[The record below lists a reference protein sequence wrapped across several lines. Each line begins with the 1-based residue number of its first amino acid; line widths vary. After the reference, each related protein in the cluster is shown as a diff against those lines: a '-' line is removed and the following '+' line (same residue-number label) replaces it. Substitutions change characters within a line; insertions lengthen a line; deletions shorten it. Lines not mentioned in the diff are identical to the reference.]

1 MTDVPGRERVS
12 PYNPANALTVAR
24 LLLVPLFGWLLLRH
38 GGADPAS
45 RLGAG
50 ATFAVAMVTDRVDG
64 EVARRRQ
71 QVTDVGKIADPI
83 ADKALTGTAFVGLSL
98 LGELPWWVTAVVLTR
113 ELGVT
118 GVRLVV
124 LHHAVLPAGR
134 GGKAKVVLQA
144 VALGLYLLPVPA
156 DLVLLPQVAMAV
168 AVGVTVVT
176 GVDYV
181 VQAVRL
187 RRDARRRGR
196 NGGGSG
202 AAVTTATTART
213 DTTATAD
220 TTATTGTERGSER
233 VAGHP
238 SG

>member
-1 MTDVPGRERVS
+1 MTGVPGRETVS

-83 ADKALTGTAFVGLSL
+83 ADKALTGTAFVALSL

-118 GVRLVV
+118 GLRLVV
-124 LHHAVLPAGR
+124 LQHGVLPAGR
-134 GGKAKVVLQA
+134 GGKAKTVLQA

-156 DLVLLPQVAMAV
+156 DLVLIPQLAMGV
-168 AVGVTVVT
+168 AVLVTVVT
-176 GVDYV
+176 GADYV

-187 RRDARRRGR
+187 RRDARRARGR
-196 NGGGSG
+196 RTGGS
-202 AAVTTATTART
+202 A
-213 DTTATAD
+213 TATAAP
-220 TTATTGTERGSER
+220 ATER
-233 VAGHP
+233 VARHTRG
-238 SG
+238 